1 MSYKLAVS
9 LMLILLL
16 AMSVFSFL
24 TPRSSASPGKIDV
37 DVELLSAYNEYGF
50 PRRNRD
56 GTFYPGDAFN
66 VRFNVT
72 VGHGGDW
79 YVSFDHLEVS
89 YDDEVFEAAG
99 SNRTARG
106 IWSFEV
112 GRNATPR
119 TYSITFKAVGI
130 YYYWDCWEVL
140 VIHCKT
146 VNNTRICWNETEIE
160 CGYVFGGY
168 VSDEETVTVEVVPY
182 NPEFT
187 VLLSYLAL
195 AKPGDASYHKPFA
208 VIARYEGS
216 DRNPDRRA
224 VVEGLEWEGFAEK
237 VSPLP
242 SEGLQPLNLTCKVE
256 GTEVAFNVT
265 IWINRSRLENF
276 GADED
281 FLKIIGYEV
290 YDSDTGLKLEWP
302 YAWPI
307 PLYGGDYVKVMVDPE
322 DEVMDK
328 TLDEGFTAV
337 YLNVTFQ
344 TYRFSLEPK
353 NLFTVYNFTYEPEVF
368 EQPLRFEVYRPKPYG
383 TLVLDRSAMLNL
395 TFTPFNMSLT
405 THDIYMEWARNQTD
419 DQIALELFEEDIYD
433 ERPQNFKG
441 LWGVLDF
448 TLLKKS
454 PTLFNLTA
462 QVFSP
467 PKVRKLETVV
477 LPVFHGNKTT
487 YYINLWGGGVN
498 VTKVRETGQYVT
510 LNFTAV
516 PEAGG
521 LKNVRVYD
529 EHGNLLYNETLWRV
543 QQKPY
548 TLPENLRRA
557 LREAG
562 FKLPEGLKIPAVT
575 STMFLG
581 WSGNKFLY
589 IPKNPE
595 TREHLLV
602 VTENIWSAETVKKVE
617 VNPYTTPEHLE
628 MFGQIKWVAAYLALA
643 AVVAGFIAWVRRRVK
658 EIL

>member
-1 MSYKLAVS
+1 MGCRMLAS
-9 LMLILLL
+9 LMLILFLTL
-16 AMSVFSFL
+16 SVFGFL
-24 TPRSSASPGKIDV
+24 TPRSYASPGMIDV
-37 DVELLSAYNEYGF
+37 DVELLSVYDEYGF

-56 GTFYPGDAFN
+56 GTFYPGDAFK

-72 VGHGGDW
+72 VGRGDDW
-79 YVSFDHLEVS
+79 YVSFDHLEFS
-89 YDDEVFEAAG
+89 YDGEAFEASG
-99 SNRTARG
+99 PEG
-106 IWSFEV
+106 ISGVWSFGV
-112 GRNATPR
+112 KRNATAGNF
-119 TYSITFKAVGI
+119 SVTFKAVGR
-130 YYYWDCWEVL
+130 YYYWDCW
-140 VIHCKT
+140 T
-146 VNNTRICWNETEIE
+146 VWRTVCRKVGNETVCEEEPFTE

-168 VSDEETVTVEVVPY
+168 VSDKETVTVEVVPY

-187 VLLSYLAL
+187 VLLSYLAV
-195 AKPGDASYHKPFA
+195 AKPGDTSYHKPFT

-216 DRNPDRRA
+216 DGNPDRRA
-224 VVEGLEWEGFAEK
+224 VIEGLEWEGFAEK

-242 SEGLQPLNLTCKVE
+242 GEGLQPLNLACKVE
-256 GTEVAFNVT
+256 GTNMVFNVT
-265 IWINRSRLENF
+265 IWVNRTRLENF

-281 FLKIIGYEV
+281 FLKIVGYEV
-290 YDSDTGLKLEWP
+290 YDSDTGLKFEWP

-307 PLYGGDYVKVMVDPE
+307 PLYGGDYVKVTVDPE
-322 DEVMDK
+322 NEVMDK

-353 NLFTVYNFTYEPEVF
+353 NLFAVYNFTFEPEVF
-368 EQPLRFEVYRPKPYG
+368 EQPLRFEVYRPKPDG

-419 DQIALELFEEDIYD
+419 DETALKLFEEDIYD
-433 ERPQNFKG
+433 EGSQNFKG
-441 LWGVLDF
+441 LGGVLDF

-467 PKVRKLETVV
+467 PKVRRLETTV
-477 LPVFHGNKTT
+477 LPVFHSNKTT

-498 VTKVRETGQYVT
+498 VEKVRETGQYVT
-510 LNFTAV
+510 LNFTAI

-521 LKNVRVYD
+521 LKNVKVYD
-529 EHGNLLYNETLWRV
+529 EHGNLLYNETLWMV

-548 TLPENLRRA
+548 ILPENIRKVLG
-557 LREAG
+557 EAG
-562 FKLPEGLKIPAVT
+562 FRLPEGLKIPAVT
-575 STMFLG
+575 STVFLG
-581 WSGNKFLY
+581 WSGNRLLY

-602 VTENIWSAETVKKVE
+602 VTENIWGAETVRKVE
-617 VNPYTTPEHLE
+617 VNPYTSPEHLE
-628 MFGQIKWVAAYLALA
+628 MFGQIRWVAAYLALA
-643 AVVAGFIAWVRRRVK
+643 AVVAGFIAWVRRRVE